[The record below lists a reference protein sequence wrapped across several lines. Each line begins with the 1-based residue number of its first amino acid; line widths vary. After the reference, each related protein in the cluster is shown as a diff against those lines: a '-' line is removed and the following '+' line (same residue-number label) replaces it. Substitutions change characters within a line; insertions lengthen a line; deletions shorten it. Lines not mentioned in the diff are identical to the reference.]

1 MAECAGELVLLKRC
15 AMGKTSTIIILA
27 FTLISS
33 SAHSKV
39 LKNWGLKVGYTGA
52 TQIWEINQPIYDMKI
67 SWRSSFH
74 LGLYTEWFDYRGFSI
89 IAGIN
94 FERKGME
101 YEDMYSDGTITRLY
115 TYLSVPV
122 LIKYTMKTRYLDP
135 YILAGIRVD
144 RFLPGL
150 FLSMFSDY
158 SWREA
163 DFDKYVFGLSAGAGV
178 EIISDASTCISVE
191 FVYNYDPYYM
201 YNAEFDLPGSPDRI
215 KNESFNISLVF
226 GFK

>member
-1 MAECAGELVLLKRC
+1 MKRL
-15 AMGKTSTIIILA
+15 AIIILA
-27 FTLISS
+27 LTLISS
-33 SAHSKV
+33 SAHSEV
-39 LKNWGLKVGYTGA
+39 LKQWGLKVGYTGA
-52 TQIWEINQPIYDMKI
+52 TQKWEINQPIYDIKI

-74 LGLYTEWFDYRGFSI
+74 LGMYTEWFDYRGFSL

-94 FERKGME
+94 YERKGLK

-122 LIKYTMKTRYLDP
+122 LIKYTMKTRYFDP

-150 FLSMFSDY
+150 FLMMFSDY
-158 SWREA
+158 SWQES
-163 DFDKYVFGLSAGAGV
+163 DFERYVFGLSAGAGV
-178 EIISDASTCISVE
+178 EIISDDSTCMFVE

-201 YNAEFDLPGSPDRI
+201 YNAEFDQQGWAERI
-215 KNESFNISLVF
+215 KNESFNISIVF
-226 GFK
+226 GFL